1 MAEQRQ
7 GALCLEGAGMKK
19 LHLLVTDAETGEPIT
34 VGGMKMDC
42 ETESLMMVFEM
53 ARDGSPAITA
63 AGSGLEGWEAED
75 RRQAP
80 IRGLMTLLGYL
91 CKGKPD
97 ERTAGIMEA
106 CDSFAK
112 MLMERLDGETV
123 AWLLMQMAEGVARET
138 VERKEKSNEYRN

>member
-1 MAEQRQ
+1 MR
-7 GALCLEGAGMKK
+7 K
-19 LHLLVTDAETGEPIT
+19 LHLLVTDAETGEPVT
-34 VGGMKMDC
+34 VGGEKMDC
-42 ETESLMMVFEM
+42 ETETLMMVFEM
-53 ARDGSPAITA
+53 ERDGRPAITA
-63 AGSGLEGWEAED
+63 AASGLEGWEAED

-80 IRGLMTLLGYL
+80 IRGLMTLLGSL

-138 VERKEKSNEYRN
+138 VERREKPNEYRN